1 MLMAD
6 VNCPPSSCEEIEY
19 WMSGLVKSLGMK
31 ELIQPKAVYCNKEG
45 NEGVTCICA
54 IETSHIV
61 LHSWDGQVPQKIQL
75 DIYTC
80 SKLNIV
86 SVWEKIKR
94 FEAYNIQYKFYDRK
108 NGFKLLNCNEDKRIE
123 ENLKSNFWHFAKT
136 MPQIPHW
143 YTRAREWESL
153 HQFAEAVDLINR
165 KGVIEKW
172 GKASYKY
179 YYIDEYKYWT
189 MEEETVPSH
198 KHILINRAKA

>member
-1 MLMAD
+1 MKAIVWSKPACGYCVKAKNLLK
-6 VNCPPSSCEEIEY
+6 SKGIEY
-19 WMSGLVKSLGMK
+19 EEKN
-31 ELIQPKAVYCNKEG
+31 IAEG
-45 NEGVTCICA
+45 
-54 IETSHIV
+54 H
-61 LHSWDGQVPQKIQL
+61 KIQ
-75 DIYTC
+75 D
-80 SKLNIV
+80 
-86 SVWEKIKR
+86 
-94 FEAYNIQYKFYDRK
+94 
-108 NGFKLLNCNEDKRIE
+108 LLELVPN
-123 ENLKSNFWHFAKT
+123 AKT

-189 MEEETVPSH
+189 MEEENVPSH